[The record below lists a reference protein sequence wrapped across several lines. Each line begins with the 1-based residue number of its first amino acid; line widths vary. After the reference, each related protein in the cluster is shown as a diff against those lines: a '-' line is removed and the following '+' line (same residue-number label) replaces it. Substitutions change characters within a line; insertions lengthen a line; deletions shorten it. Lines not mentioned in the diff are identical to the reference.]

1 MAPPTRHRHV
11 ALATER
17 FLSARI
23 AAHRSSRNMRTS
35 NAHRVGGVTVVAT
48 DEFALVASIKCNRQ
62 LVDTK
67 NS

>member
-1 MAPPTRHRHV
+1 MALPTRHRHV

-48 DEFALVASIKCNRQ
+48 DQLDLVAGIKCNRQ
-62 LVDTK
+62 LVGAED
-67 NS
+67 S